1 MYRVIRFVG
10 IIICR
15 ILFRFEIKGK
25 ENLKQDTNFIVA
37 GNHRSNWDPIFVAM
51 NLGTNVAF
59 FAKKELYVNPFTRF
73 ILNKSNAIKVDREK
87 ADIKAIKDVMRTL
100 KNGNNLIFFPEGT
113 RNVDGTAKAKDGIH
127 LIAKRTGTNIVP
139 CHIESSYKIF
149 SKVKI
154 TFGEIIDVDE
164 FEKLEG
170 DFSENLMDRIASL

>member
-1 MYRVIRFVG
+1 
-10 IIICR
+10 
-15 ILFRFEIKGK
+15 
-25 ENLKQDTNFIVA
+25 
-37 GNHRSNWDPIFVAM
+37 
-51 NLGTNVAF
+51 
-59 FAKKELYVNPFTRF
+59 
-73 ILNKSNAIKVDREK
+73 
-87 ADIKAIKDVMRTL
+87 MRAL

-149 SKVKI
+149 SKVKM

-170 DFSENLMDRIASL
+170 DFSENLMNRIASL